1 MFFSSRST
9 CPKRIT
15 KGTSLDT
22 QMVIKAAAGEH
33 QEGRGIAEDKGLG
46 KYNKLFSLEFS
57 KSCWTVEANVT
68 ILSDVL
74 LNTH

>member
-1 MFFSSRST
+1 
-9 CPKRIT
+9 
-15 KGTSLDT
+15 
-22 QMVIKAAAGEH
+22 MVIKAAAGEH